1 MTKVTNCN
9 KGSSQIFSDHKV
21 HKIAA
26 GATIW
31 LVSILLLRS
40 DHNSGDSRQT
50 RSVRRVHDIHSV
62 VYDMDADVKQVS
74 DPGLSEQTFTQGFE
88 DGIHEDSLSEYYGNE
103 SDEDEE
109 FEMEEEESEDNEG
122 EEEFEM
128 EEEESEDDEGEE
140 DEESEEEEESFE
152 DQGKGSD
159 QDRFASEGD
168 ASTETS

>member
-88 DGIHEDSLSEYYGNE
+88 DGIHEDSEYYGNE

-109 FEMEEEESEDNEG
+109 FEMEEEESEGDEG
-122 EEEFEM
+122 EEEFKM